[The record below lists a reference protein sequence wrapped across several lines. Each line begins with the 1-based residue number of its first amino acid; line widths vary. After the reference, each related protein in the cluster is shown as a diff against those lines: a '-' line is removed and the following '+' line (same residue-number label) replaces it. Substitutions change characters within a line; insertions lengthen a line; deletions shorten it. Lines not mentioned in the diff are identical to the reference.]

1 MPVEEWQ
8 RKTERVTLRLPKEL
22 MAQLRKRAEDQE
34 LELNEYLARLVRQD
48 LQIV

>member
-22 MAQLRKRAEDQE
+22 MTQLRKRAEEQE
-34 LELNEYLARLVRQD
+34 LDVNEYLSRLIRQD

>member
-8 RKTERVTLRLPKEL
+8 RKTEQLKLRLPKDQ
-22 MAQLRKRAEDQE
+22 AKRLRMRAAEEEVTPQ
-34 LELNEYLARLVRQD
+34 EYLLRLLRRD

>member
-8 RKTERVTLRLPKEL
+8 RKTERATLRLPKEL
-22 MAQLRKRAEDQE
+22 MTQLRKRAEEQE
-34 LELNEYLARLVRQD
+34 LDVNEYLSRLIRQD